1 MTTAS
6 ANPKME
12 EIRRRVASAYRAY
25 TQLIDD
31 QLTTLDPAKLYE
43 PPEPTEWTIMENL
56 AHVREIMPYWA
67 GQIEQLLAAPGQ
79 KFGRTQKD
87 EDRLRAIDE
96 HRFDSLEQA
105 RAALPGS
112 YACLEEVLEK
122 LTDRD
127 LALTGSHSTFG
138 ERTLDWFIDEFVTR
152 HLEGHVEQ
160 LQRCLAA
167 LQ

>member
-1 MTTAS
+1 MI
-6 ANPKME
+6 E
-12 EIRRRVASAYRAY
+12 
-25 TQLIDD
+25 D
-31 QLTTLDPAKLYE
+31 QLKPIEATKLYE
-43 PPEPTEWTIMENL
+43 RPFPREWTLMECL

-67 GQIEQLLAAPGQ
+67 GEIEKLVAAPGQ
-79 KFGRTQKD
+79 KFGRTQQD

-112 YACLEEVLEK
+112 YARLEEVLGK

-127 LALTGSHSTFG
+127 LALMGHHSTFG
-138 ERTLDWFIDEFVTR
+138 ERNLDWFIDEFVTR
-152 HLEGHVEQ
+152 HLQGHVEQ
-160 LQRCLAA
+160 LQSCLAA

>member
-1 MTTAS
+1 
-6 ANPKME
+6 ME
-12 EIRRRVASAYRAY
+12 C
-25 TQLIDD
+25 
-31 QLTTLDPAKLYE
+31 
-43 PPEPTEWTIMENL
+43 L

-67 GQIEQLLAAPGQ
+67 GQIEKLVAAPGQ
-79 KFGRTQKD
+79 NFGRTQKD

-105 RAALPGS
+105 QSALPGS
-112 YACLEEVLEK
+112 YARLEEVLGK

-152 HLEGHVEQ
+152 HLESHVGQ
-160 LQRCLAA
+160 LRTCLAA